1 MQSLKNNI
9 LVIIL
14 LLFLTNCTH
23 VHRHKISMKLESKEI
38 TVIVY
43 PTIFSIDRLNS
54 PSYIPIE
61 SRVNAIG
68 LAVDIHYK

>member
-1 MQSLKNNI
+1 
-9 LVIIL
+9 
-14 LLFLTNCTH
+14 
-23 VHRHKISMKLESKEI
+23 MKLESKEI